1 MCLLFLFL
9 HNTLWNDLTISWSEL
24 TIPCNEVT
32 WNELT
37 MERNDRI
44 PLIYRRPDARA
55 NSPRVVAPK
64 YRFTLWPQPD
74 DSFQGLS
81 PKLFQLPIDRL
92 W

>member
-9 HNTLWNDLTISWSEL
+9 HNTLWNDLTISWCEL
-24 TIPCNEVT
+24 TIPWNEVI

-44 PLIYRRPDARA
+44 PLIYRSPDARGEQ
-55 NSPRVVAPK
+55 SEGSF